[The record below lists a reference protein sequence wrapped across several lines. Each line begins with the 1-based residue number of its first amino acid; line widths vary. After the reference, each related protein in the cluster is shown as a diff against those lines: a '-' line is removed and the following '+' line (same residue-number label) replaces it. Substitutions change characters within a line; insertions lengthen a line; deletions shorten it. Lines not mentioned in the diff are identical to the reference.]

1 VATTDVHRLGLKD
14 FGIERGI
21 EYWGGQ
27 GIDKIVVSPCQDA
40 QVISFYCFFPRALA
54 SHGDE
59 GWNYTAT
66 VEELLAPFPELDK
79 EILDLLKIST
89 DIKPWR
95 LFVHQPCK
103 HSSRALTLFTADFE
117 GRHPLDEG
125 CCMRNGRRSPPN
137 DA

>member
-1 VATTDVHRLGLKD
+1 MSACLHANVATPDVLRLGLKD
-14 FGIERGI
+14 FGEERGI
-21 EYWGGQ
+21 EYWGGH

-40 QVISFYCFFPRALA
+40 QVISFYCFFPRAIA

-79 EILDLLKIST
+79 DILNLLKIST

-95 LFVHQPCK
+95 LFVHQPCEFRVTYK
-103 HSSRALTLFTADFE
+103 QKFDL
-117 GRHPLDEG
+117 
-125 CCMRNGRRSPPN
+125 C
-137 DA
+137 